1 MTKKPKS
8 ISEVCKLFK
17 DCPFCWDCLYEIA
30 LTGSALWSVE
40 ICYDLKELIDA
51 GLVEQQGLTEA
62 KIAYGMRSTFH
73 LPRKQVAL

>member
-17 DCPFCWDCLYEIA
+17 SCPFLWDCLYEIA

-40 ICYDLKELIDA
+40 ICYDLKALIDA
-51 GLVEQQGLTEA
+51 GLIEQQGLTEA
-62 KIAYGMRSTFH
+62 KIAYGMRSTFY
-73 LPRKQVAL
+73 LPKNKVA